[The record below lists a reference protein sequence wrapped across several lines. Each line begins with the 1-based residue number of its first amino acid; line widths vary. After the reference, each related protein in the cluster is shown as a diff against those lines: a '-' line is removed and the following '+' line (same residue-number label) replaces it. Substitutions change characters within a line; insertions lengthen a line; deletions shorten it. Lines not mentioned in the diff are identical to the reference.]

1 MNDFIIPN
9 WHPLLVHFTVALVIS
24 STVFFVLSKLVTKQT
39 DTFVTVA
46 KWTLWSAAGITI
58 LTVLAGFA
66 AFNSVNHDDVAHKV
80 MKVHR
85 NWALVT
91 GAAILLVAIWS
102 FRANAVSNS
111 MIVASLVIA
120 GLVGVSGYFGSELV
134 YRHGLGVMRM
144 PAVSSEGH
152 DHGAGGHGEDEGK
165 QYDAEK
171 KPHEHSENQGDGGR
185 RKEETHKDGHSDH
198 DSTPETNDHDDT
210 GSAAHEHNTEKK
222 VKKTHA
228 HEGMAALDFAKHF
241 QKALFSGGF
250 DMVAQSFAPNAIVF
264 ENGTKEASLAGYLEN
279 HLKPEMPMLKA
290 AKRQVIDQTVLENE
304 NSATVTTS
312 SVLMFLSQGKKRS
325 FNSVET
331 LGLVRIAGDWKIGHA
346 HWSSRPVQDAH

>member
-24 STVFFVLSKLVTKQT
+24 STVFFVLSKLVTKRT

-46 KWTLWSAAGITI
+46 KWMLWSAAGVTI

-91 GAAILLVAIWS
+91 GVLVLLVAIWT
-102 FRANAVSNS
+102 FRASAVSNS
-111 MIVASLVIA
+111 MIAASLVLA
-120 GLVGVSGYFGSELV
+120 GLVGVTGYLGSELV

-144 PAVSSEGH
+144 PAASGEGH
-152 DHGAGGHGEDEGK
+152 DHGAGGHGEEATEG
-165 QYDAEK
+165 DLEE
-171 KPHEHSENQGDGGR
+171 KPHEHGEDQGDGGPT
-185 RKEETHKDGHSDH
+185 KEETHQDGHSDH
-198 DSTPETNDHDDT
+198 AGAPETKDHDDT
-210 GSAAHEHNTEKK
+210 GSAAHEHSVEKA
-222 VKKTHA
+222 KKTHA
-228 HEGMAALDFAKHF
+228 HEGMPALDFAKHF
-241 QKALFSGGF
+241 QKALFSGDF

-290 AKRQVIDQTVLENE
+290 AKRQVTDQTALENE

-331 LGLVRIAGDWKIGHA
+331 LGLVRIAGEWKIGHA
-346 HWSSRPVQDAH
+346 HWSSRPIQDAH